1 MTLKDEKEFDRW
13 ASLNSL
19 AGIVPEEN
27 APETINYTSL
37 EDGGTYIAR
46 GTGVRATL
54 ERLDGAARHLTN
66 RREDEAAKA
75 LVTYFQSKGASDI
88 ENHPELRVVTD
99 SRGNHIAE
107 VDGVLFVDGRCV
119 VLSHKNNVADDSE
132 VRQLLDTIST
142 KLQQNPRLEGRTIV
156 PAFMAE
162 SIKQGREQKVRDTCR
177 KAGVLLLSRNGSA
190 VSVECR
196 AGQGTCSRRAPSR
209 LQLLR
214 TVSWR
219 QRCMVPPRH
228 SMQHTVVPF

>member
-1 MTLKDEKEFDRW
+1 VTLKDEKEFDRW

-75 LVTYFQSKGASDI
+75 LVTYCQSKGASDI
-88 ENHPELRVVTD
+88 EIHPELRVVTD

-119 VLSHKNNVADDSE
+119 VLSHKNYVADDSE
-132 VRQLLDTIST
+132 VRQLLDTIRT

-162 SIKQGREQKVRDTCR
+162 SIKQRVRDTCR
-177 KAGVLLLSRNGSA
+177 KAGVLLSRNGSA

-214 TVSWR
+214 PVSWR
-219 QRCMVPPRH
+219 QRCVVAPRH
-228 SMQHTVVPF
+228 SMQHTLVPF